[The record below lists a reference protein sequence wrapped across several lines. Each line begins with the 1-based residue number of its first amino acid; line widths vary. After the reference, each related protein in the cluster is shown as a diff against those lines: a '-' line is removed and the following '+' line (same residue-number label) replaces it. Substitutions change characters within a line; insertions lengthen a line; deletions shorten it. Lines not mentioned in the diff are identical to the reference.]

1 MAELALR
8 KPTEILNERYGLWV
22 LKKSRRLAG

>member
-1 MAELALR
+1 MQALALD
-8 KPTEILNERYGLWV
+8 TGEEGFERYGLWV